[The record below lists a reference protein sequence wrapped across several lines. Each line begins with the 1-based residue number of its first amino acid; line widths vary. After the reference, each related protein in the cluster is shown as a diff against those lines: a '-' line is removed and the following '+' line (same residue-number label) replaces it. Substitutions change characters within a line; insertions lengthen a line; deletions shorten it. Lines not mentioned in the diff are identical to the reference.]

1 MSNLKQRQLDLDV
14 LVVGAGAAGL
24 YLLHKLRGSGFA
36 VRVIEAANGIGGTWY
51 WNCYPGARCDVDSMY
66 YSYQFDEDLQQE
78 WEWTQRYASQPEI
91 LRYLNHVVDRFN
103 LRRDIQLNTR
113 VKSAYYNETSN
124 RWFIETENGQHM
136 NATFCIMATGCLS
149 SFNAPTFEGLGS
161 FQGPVYHTARW
172 PRDPIDFSGLSV
184 GIIGTGSTGVQ
195 VIPEI
200 AKQATSLTV
209 FQRTPNYVVPARNRY
224 LDREEVWDIK
234 ANYSTLR
241 AEAKAT
247 FGGFNFHLNER
258 SALGVTPEELSQEYE
273 RRWQTGGIPFLGAF
287 SDLTLDIEAN
297 KTAQDFVRGKIQ
309 EIVID
314 PSVAHLLMPNDTIG
328 CKRLCLDSGYF
339 ETYNRPNVKLVD
351 VSSTQIESI
360 NPKGVRV
367 AEQIYEIDVLVLA
380 TGFDAMTGALLRI
393 DIRGRDGVT
402 LGKKWE
408 AGPRTYLGIAIAEFP
423 NLFLVTGPGSPSVL
437 SNMLPSIEQHVEW
450 ISDCLKFLRA
460 RGVKKIEA
468 DKKAESDWV
477 EHVNEI
483 ASRTL
488 RYTCNSWYLGTNIP
502 GKPRVFMPYI
512 GGMPAYIQ
520 KCDAVVAANYEGFR
534 FG

>member
-1 MSNLKQRQLDLDV
+1 MSSLKQRQLDLDV

-36 VRVIEAANGIGGTWY
+36 VQVIEAANGIGGTWY

-149 SFNAPTFEGLGS
+149 SFNAPTFEGLSS

-224 LDREEVWDIK
+224 LD
-234 ANYSTLR
+234 
-241 AEAKAT
+241 
-247 FGGFNFHLNER
+247 
-258 SALGVTPEELSQEYE
+258 
-273 RRWQTGGIPFLGAF
+273 
-287 SDLTLDIEAN
+287 
-297 KTAQDFVRGKIQ
+297 
-309 EIVID
+309 
-314 PSVAHLLMPNDTIG
+314 
-328 CKRLCLDSGYF
+328 
-339 ETYNRPNVKLVD
+339 
-351 VSSTQIESI
+351 
-360 NPKGVRV
+360 
-367 AEQIYEIDVLVLA
+367 
-380 TGFDAMTGALLRI
+380 
-393 DIRGRDGVT
+393 
-402 LGKKWE
+402 
-408 AGPRTYLGIAIAEFP
+408 
-423 NLFLVTGPGSPSVL
+423 
-437 SNMLPSIEQHVEW
+437 
-450 ISDCLKFLRA
+450 
-460 RGVKKIEA
+460 
-468 DKKAESDWV
+468 
-477 EHVNEI
+477 
-483 ASRTL
+483 
-488 RYTCNSWYLGTNIP
+488 
-502 GKPRVFMPYI
+502 
-512 GGMPAYIQ
+512 
-520 KCDAVVAANYEGFR
+520 
-534 FG
+534 